1 MVGKVVGLVTFDPC
15 MLALGVMILI
25 ATYLFSKNHDL
36 KQRVKLLEHVLYWAS
51 RERRPSDD
59 D

>member
-1 MVGKVVGLVTFDPC
+1 MTFDPC
-15 MLALGVMILI
+15 MLALGVMIWI
-25 ATYLFSKNHDL
+25 ATYLFSTNHEL